1 MSHER
6 NGVSMGRF
14 CRFIFVSGR
23 DTYTYIHT
31 YIYIYTYIKRMQ
43 NFTPCL
49 EQVEDLTLLLQEVLE
64 VGFGADT
71 LRVQSSV

>member
-1 MSHER
+1 
-6 NGVSMGRF
+6 
-14 CRFIFVSGR
+14 
-23 DTYTYIHT
+23 
-31 YIYIYTYIKRMQ
+31 MQ